1 MMKGFSKQSN
11 KAVTEAI
18 RVAGEL
24 GHISVGPEHLLAAF
38 ALLPACDAYMLLC
51 RSSRGVPDIRR
62 CLVTEM
68 GMGERLRLSA
78 SDISQELCAV
88 FDYASVCAARLGD
101 GCVGTEQLLCAI
113 LSTGNPLLSRLLLK
127 AGVDEQGVRRDCRG
141 SAAPIKKDGAMIEK
155 KPRPKSLEKYTQD
168 LTELAADGKLDPVV
182 GRDAEIGRVVAV
194 LSRRKKNNA
203 CLIGEPGVGKTAV
216 AEGIAQLI
224 VSDACPDSLRGKR
237 LLTLELAGMVAG
249 TKYRGDFEER
259 FKGALAE
266 IVKAGDIIIFM
277 DELHTVMGAGAA
289 EGAIDASNILKPLL
303 TNGTL
308 QVIGATTNAE
318 YTKFIEKDKAFER
331 RFLPV
336 RIEEPG
342 DALARQMID
351 SQRLRLEE
359 HHGVTITADA
369 VDAAMRLSRRYIH
382 DRSFPDKAIDLLDE
396 ASARRRMQLRGE
408 CGRCELGGREIAA
421 VVSDWTGV
429 PVTEVDESESERL
442 TRLENQMRARV
453 IGQDA
458 AVSAVVSALKRA
470 RTGLKEPRKP
480 SGCFLFC
487 GPSGVG
493 KTEVCRALAAAL
505 FGDES
510 ALVRIDMTEYSEQ
523 SAVSRL
529 IGAPPGYV
537 GHGEGGQLT
546 DAVRKK
552 PYSVVLF
559 DEAEKACVQVFN
571 LLLQVMDEG
580 RLTDAAGRVVDFA
593 NCIIVLTTNVGARSI
608 LAQSGPLGF
617 THGDD
622 AYKNLSAVVAEQL
635 KSVFAPEFLNRL
647 DETVVF
653 GRLTMENA
661 RQIAALQLQKLA
673 ARAAE
678 QGYTLHIGSE
688 VADAVARAAWSP
700 QYGARP
706 LGREIAK
713 RIEDPL
719 ADLILSGKTRRGG
732 AVCVLVKDGALTVHA
747 VRSGARRGAA
757 AGKKE

>member
-1 MMKGFSKQSN
+1 MMKGFSRQSN
-11 KAVTEAI
+11 KAVAAAVRI
-18 RVAGEL
+18 AGEL
-24 GHISVGPEHLLAAF
+24 GHISVGPEHLLAAL
-38 ALLPACDAYMLLC
+38 AELTDSDACMILRRNAKQT
-51 RSSRGVPDIRR
+51 PDIRR
-62 CLVTEM
+62 CLAAEA
-68 GMGERLRLSA
+68 GLGERLRLTAADA
-78 SDISQELCAV
+78 SPELCAV
-88 FDYASVCAARLGD
+88 FDYAGVCAARLGD
-101 GCVGTEQLLCAI
+101 GCVGTEQLLAAM
-113 LSTGNPLLSRLLLK
+113 LSADNPLVSLLLAK
-127 AGVDEQGVRRDCRG
+127 AGVDEAGVRRDCRE
-141 SAAPIKKDGAMIEK
+141 SPPVKKDAAAPEK
-155 KPRPKSLEKYTQD
+155 RPRPKSLEKFTQD

-182 GRDAEIGRVVAV
+182 GREREIGRVVAV
-194 LSRRKKNNA
+194 LTRRKKNNA

-216 AEGIAQLI
+216 AEGIAQLLTG
-224 VSDACPDSLRGKR
+224 DDCPDGLRGRR
-237 LLTLELAGMVAG
+237 LLSLELAGMVAG

-259 FKGALAE
+259 FRGALAE
-266 IVKAGDIIIFM
+266 IVRMGDVIVFI

-303 TNGTL
+303 TNGSL

-318 YTKFIEKDKAFER
+318 YAKFIEKDKAFER

-336 RIEEPG
+336 RIDEP
-342 DALARQMID
+342 DEALTRQMIE
-351 SQRLRLEE
+351 SQRGRLEE
-359 HHGVTITADA
+359 HHGVVITKAA
-369 VDAAMRLSRRYIH
+369 VDDAIRLAGRYIH

-396 ASARRRMQLRGE
+396 ASARRRMLLHGTRGN
-408 CGRCELGGREIAA
+408 CEIGAQDIAA

-429 PVTEVDESESERL
+429 PVTEVDEGERARL
-442 TRLENQMRARV
+442 SRLEKAMRARV

-458 AVSAVVSALKRA
+458 AVAAVVDALKRA
-470 RTGLKEPRKP
+470 RTGLKEPKKP

-493 KTEVCRALAAAL
+493 KTEVCRALAQAL

-510 ALVRIDMTEYSEQ
+510 SLVRIDMTEYSEQ

-559 DEAEKACVQVFN
+559 DEAEKACPQVFN

-580 RLTDAAGRVVDFA
+580 RLTDAVGRVVDFT

-608 LAQSGPLGF
+608 AAGSGPLGF
-617 THGDD
+617 CAAGGPG
-622 AYKNLSAVVAEQL
+622 AEIGAVVGEQL
-635 KSVFAPEFLNRL
+635 KAVFAPEFLNRL

-653 GRLTMENA
+653 GRLSPQDAEH
-661 RQIAALQLQKLA
+661 IAALQLERLA
-673 ARAAE
+673 ARAAQ
-678 QGYTLHIGSE
+678 QGYALHIGRD
-688 VADAVARAAWSP
+688 VAAALAKAAWSP

-706 LGREIAK
+706 IRREIAK

-719 ADLILSGKTRRGG
+719 ADLILSGGVARGG
-732 AVCVLVKDGALTVHA
+732 AAVIGVREGSVTVHA
-747 VRSGARRGAA
+747 ARRKSARAGAEKA
-757 AGKKE
+757 S